1 MKATIASKELLLGE
15 LREAVELIGYRLRF
29 ELGDFQGGACVLKE
43 QRLILVN
50 RRATIERK
58 LAIIARALGSIGIEG
73 VYLKP
78 AVRTFIEDAT
88 IDAGGSERRDG
99 TDGMS

>member
-1 MKATIASKELLLGE
+1 MTPAVSKKELLLDD
-15 LREAVELIGYRLRF
+15 LRDAVELIGYRIRF

-58 LAIIARALGSIGIEG
+58 LAVIARALGSIGIDG

-78 AVRTFIEDAT
+78 AVRSFIED
-88 IDAGGSERRDG
+88 E
-99 TDGMS
+99 MSRARA